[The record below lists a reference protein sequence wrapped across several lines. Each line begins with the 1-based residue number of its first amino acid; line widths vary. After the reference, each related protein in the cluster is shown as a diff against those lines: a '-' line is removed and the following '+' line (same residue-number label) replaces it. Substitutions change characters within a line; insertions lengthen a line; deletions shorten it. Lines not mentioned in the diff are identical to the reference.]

1 MNRLFVLA
9 VVVLSCLGC
18 KPQDPKAKMRDSAR
32 HYNEYAD
39 FLATLHDARGFQAA
53 KPKLKRIF
61 AWDREQQKQEQQ
73 PRSGG
78 RMPTDAE
85 IQTAMKAAADVMS
98 SPEFQELMK
107 AGFRYR
113 GEVTRCQLE
122 IPGFKQFY
130 EQEMGPLTQ
139 RR

>member
-1 MNRLFVLA
+1 LFALVAL
-9 VVVLSCLGC
+9 CCFGC
-18 KPQDPKAKMRDSAR
+18 KPQDPKARMRDSAR

-39 FLATLHDARGFQAA
+39 FLTTLKDARGFQAA
-53 KPKLKRIF
+53 KPTLKKIF
-61 AWDREQQKQEQQ
+61 AWDREQQREQQRQEQQ

-85 IQTAMKAAADVMS
+85 IQTAMKAAADVMN
-98 SPEFQELMK
+98 SPEFQEVMK
-107 AGFRYR
+107 ASFRYG
-113 GEVTRCQLE
+113 GEIARCQME

-130 EQEMGPLTQ
+130 EQEMGPRNQ